1 MKEFTV
7 VIPLIPLHDREM
19 KRIFSTLAA
28 EAHLVQEVVICR
40 SESNLGKSRAI
51 ESKFQRWAR
60 RSGLNVTVTCS
71 LTAEKAYDGTNR
83 NRGWLIA
90 KSHYVAFIDADDDYR
105 SNRLTALLS
114 VFNRTDC
121 DAILH
126 NYEDD
131 EALWP
136 AVKQHELS
144 EPSEPIHACLMG
156 SEDPL
161 DFSVPISDEDGRV
174 LQIHH
179 AHASVKTGVAGTA
192 MYTGIFPG
200 ADTELCKKL
209 ILAGLNVAY
218 MTEKLSNW
226 NRRRSFRYKLRL
238 LKRRFL

>member
-28 EAHLVQEVVICR
+28 EVHLVQEVVICR
-40 SESNLGKSRAI
+40 SESNLSKSQAI
-51 ESKFQRWAR
+51 ESKFERWAR
-60 RSGLNVTVTCS
+60 RAGLNVPIICS
-71 LTAEKAYDGTNR
+71 LIAEKAYDGTNR
-83 NRGWLIA
+83 NRGWLTA
-90 KSHYVAFIDADDDYR
+90 KSPFVAFIDADDDYR
-105 SNRLTALLS
+105 SNRLTSLLS
-114 VFNRTDC
+114 VFHRTDC

-136 AVKQHELS
+136 SVKQHES
-144 EPSEPIHACLMG
+144 STPSELVQACLIG
-156 SEDPL
+156 SEDPR
-161 DFSVPISDEDGRV
+161 DFSVSISDQNGRV

-179 AHASVKTGVAGTA
+179 AHVSVKTEVVATA

-238 LKRRFL
+238 LKRKFL